1 MLSRDRARQKGDEK
15 MSSMIISEK
24 NETSTNAA
32 SPEPKLSIIIPAYN
46 EEWRLPDTLKKI
58 TAWMQTITF
67 VVEVLIVENGSRDRT
82 TEIAESYARQF
93 NNITVLHS
101 SKGKGAAVREGML
114 HGKGEYLFICDA
126 DLSMPIAEV
135 ENFLPPCAAGYHI
148 VIGSREAPGAKRY
161 NEPFHRHLIGRVFN
175 AIVRVLVVP
184 DFDDT
189 QCGFKLFQRE
199 VARDVFVRQTI
210 SGWTF
215 DVEVIYL
222 ALRYGYRVTEVPIH
236 WYFNLDS
243 RVSILQD
250 TWQMFYDLVRI
261 RLNGRRCVYD
271 RRSNFRTT
279 VQE

>member
-1 MLSRDRARQKGDEK
+1 
-15 MSSMIISEK
+15 MSGMIMSEK
-24 NETSTNAA
+24 NEIRAHDNTGD
-32 SPEPKLSIIIPAYN
+32 PKLSIIIPAYN
-46 EEWRLPDTLKKI
+46 EECRLPHTLEKI
-58 TAWMQTITF
+58 SAWIQTIAF
-67 VVEVLIVENGSRDRT
+67 VVEVLIVENGSQDRT

-93 NNITVLHS
+93 DNMVVLHS

-135 ENFLPPCAAGYHI
+135 ENFLSPCAAGYQV
-148 VIGSREAPGAKRY
+148 VIGSREAPGARRY

-199 VARDVFVRQTI
+199 VARDVFMRQTI

-222 ALRYGYRVTEVPIH
+222 ALRYGYRVAEVPIN
-236 WYFNLDS
+236 WYFNPDS

-261 RLNGRRCVYD
+261 RLNGWRGVYD

-279 VQE
+279 VPE

>member
-1 MLSRDRARQKGDEK
+1 
-15 MSSMIISEK
+15 MSGMIMSEK
-24 NETSTNAA
+24 NEI
-32 SPEPKLSIIIPAYN
+32 SPSVNTHDPKLSIIIPAYN
-46 EEWRLPDTLKKI
+46 EEYRLPNTLKKI

-67 VVEVLIVENGSRDRT
+67 VVELLIVENGSQDRT

-93 NNITVLHS
+93 DNIIVLHS

-126 DLSMPIAEV
+126 DLSMPIAEI
-135 ENFLPPCAAGYHI
+135 ENFLPPCATGYHI
-148 VIGSREAPGAKRY
+148 VIGSREAPGARRY
-161 NEPFHRHLIGRVFN
+161 NEPFHRHLIGRIFN
-175 AIVRVLVVP
+175 EIVRVFVVP
-184 DFDDT
+184 GFADT

-199 VARDVFVRQTI
+199 VARDVFMRQTI

-222 ALRYGYRVTEVPIH
+222 ALKYGYRVAEVPIN
-236 WYFNLDS
+236 WYFNPDS
-243 RVSILQD
+243 RISILKD

-261 RLNGRRCVYD
+261 RLNDWRCVYD

-279 VQE
+279 VPE

>member
-1 MLSRDRARQKGDEK
+1 
-15 MSSMIISEK
+15 MSYMMMSGK
-24 NETSTNAA
+24 NEISANVTTHY
-32 SPEPKLSIIIPAYN
+32 PKLSIIIPAYN
-46 EEWRLPDTLKKI
+46 EECRLPNTLKKI

-82 TEIAESYARQF
+82 AEIADSYARHF
-93 NNITVLHS
+93 DNIIVLHS

-126 DLSMPIAEV
+126 DLSMPIAEI
-135 ENFLPPCAAGYHI
+135 ENFLAPCAAGYDI
-148 VIGSREAPGAKRY
+148 VIGSRETPGARRY

-184 DFDDT
+184 GFNDT

-199 VARDVFVRQTI
+199 VARDVFRRQTI

-222 ALRYGYRVTEVPIH
+222 ALRYGYRVAEVPIN
-236 WYFNLDS
+236 WYFNPDS
-243 RVSILQD
+243 RISILQD

-261 RLNGRRCVYD
+261 RLNGWRRVYD
-271 RRSNFRTT
+271 GLSNFRTT
-279 VQE
+279 EQE

>member
-1 MLSRDRARQKGDEK
+1 
-15 MSSMIISEK
+15 MSSMIMSEE
-24 NETSTNAA
+24 NEISTNATTY
-32 SPEPKLSIIIPAYN
+32 EPKLSIIIPAYN
-46 EEWRLPDTLKKI
+46 EEWRLPNTLKKI

-93 NNITVLHS
+93 DNIIVLHS

-114 HGKGEYLFICDA
+114 QGKGEYLFICDA

-148 VIGSREAPGAKRY
+148 VIGSREAPGARRY

-175 AIVRVLVVP
+175 AIVRGLVVP
-184 DFDDT
+184 GFQDT

-199 VARDVFVRQTI
+199 VAHDVFMRQTI

-215 DVEVIYL
+215 DVEAIYL
-222 ALRYGYRVTEVPIH
+222 ALRYGYRVAEVPIT
-236 WYFNLDS
+236 WYFNPDS

-261 RLNGRRCVYD
+261 RLNSWRSVYD